1 MVASGAIPVNEPIR
15 WVSTRDAASKLGI
28 TPRTLY
34 RLIDDG
40 QIAAHK
46 FGRVIRLKDADI
58 DSFIDRSRIEP
69 GTLSHL
75 YASGLDDAAEE

>member
-1 MVASGAIPVNEPIR
+1 MAESDTSGANDPIR
-15 WVSTRDAASKLGI
+15 WLSTRDAAHKLGI
-28 TPRTLY
+28 TTRTLY

-40 QIAAHK
+40 QVPAHK

-58 DSFIDRSRIEP
+58 DTFIASSRIEP

-75 YASGLDDAAEE
+75 YANGPDDEAEG

>member
-1 MVASGAIPVNEPIR
+1 MAESGARTPDEPIR
-15 WVSTRDAASKLGI
+15 WVSTRDAANKLGI
-28 TPRTLY
+28 TTRTLY

-40 QIAAHK
+40 QLPAHK

-58 DSFIDRSRIEP
+58 DVFIDQSRIEP

-75 YASGLDDAAEE
+75 YATGPDDEAEV